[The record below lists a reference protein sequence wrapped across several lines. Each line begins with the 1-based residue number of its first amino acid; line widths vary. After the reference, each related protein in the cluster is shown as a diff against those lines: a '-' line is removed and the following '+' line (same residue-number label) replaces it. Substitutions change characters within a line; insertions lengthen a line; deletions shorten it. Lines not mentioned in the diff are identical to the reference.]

1 MTSPKKEIVVN
12 IRNVIFGVGCWVAV
26 GGAAAIS
33 LGQSR
38 GAVILGAP
46 VDLAFDVQPDA
57 GSDAASS
64 CITADVVFGDAPVA
78 DTKVRVSPLSVMP
91 GRSPAVRV
99 QVVGSVNEPVI
110 TVTVSAGCSGKVT
123 RTYTFLADL
132 PVAHV
137 PGRLVNIDQLASVPP
152 AVTSALGAGADRP
165 VSPPAARRRVVQ
177 APAEP
182 REQRE
187 AAAPAPLKPQAAA
200 PTARMAPPRAPREV
214 VRKAPER
221 EERTAK
227 ATAQPLP
234 PVPERSRLVM
244 EPLDALAG
252 PSVALRPS
260 ADMGAAP
267 AQASASQR
275 QDAAAA
281 WKAMNTPMDGVPQD
295 DERVRALEAE
305 MAALRA
311 KSAAER
317 ASVAELQ
324 QRLALIESQRFSAA
338 LVYALMALLVLTLG
352 LLAWV
357 WTRARRDSRLAIQAW
372 RDSVALSAKHSDAG
386 RHDPHDPHDLSP
398 HPHDTWAPEES
409 SPFGEDTYI
418 LQSEAQPVNSPVVSA
433 ASTPERTPQPVLVPE
448 TGTRL
453 EGPSQIVN
461 PEELFDIQQQAEFFV
476 SVGEHDQ
483 AVDVLKK
490 HIAAHQAT
498 SPSAYR
504 ELLRLYHKLGRSDDF
519 AQLRE
524 QFCRHFNAQ
533 VPEFSA
539 FSHKGRPLEH
549 YIDALAAIEAE
560 WTSSSVLPLLEK
572 FLFLK
577 DGRAAVAP
585 FDLAAFDDLLLLL
598 AIAQTTPASAR
609 GAPPPRMRTTPLALP
624 FDRPVSVPPGRKPA
638 APAAAAVDLPLD
650 SLAAS
655 LEFDFGQHV
664 PPAGFPGNVASAA
677 RAHPD
682 SPKLELELDLD
693 LSDPP
698 HLTLGDLPP
707 APVTAAPRPDQPIG
721 FGMANDLM
729 EARLELEQRKTES
742 KP

>member
-1 MTSPKKEIVVN
+1 MTSPKKEIIVN
-12 IRNVIFGVGCWVAV
+12 LRNLIFGVGCWVAV

-38 GAVILGAP
+38 GSVILGAP
-46 VDLAFDVQPDA
+46 VDLAFDFQPDT
-57 GSDAASS
+57 GSDTASS
-64 CITADVVFGDAPVA
+64 CIAADVVFGDAPVA
-78 DTKVRVSPLSVMP
+78 EAKVRVSPVPASQ
-91 GRSPAVRV
+91 GRAPAVRV
-99 QVVGSVNEPVI
+99 QVVGLVNEPVI
-110 TVTVSAGCSGKVT
+110 TVTLSAGCSGKVT

-132 PVAHV
+132 PAAHV
-137 PGRLVNIDQLASVPP
+137 PGRVVNIDQLASVSP
-152 AVTSALGAGADRP
+152 AVVARDSRAGADRP
-165 VSPPAARRRVVQ
+165 ASPPAERRRVVQ

-182 REQRE
+182 REPRD
-187 AAAPAPLKPQAAA
+187 AGAAPVKPKAAR
-200 PTARMAPPRAPREV
+200 PTARVAPPRTPQEV

-227 ATAQPLP
+227 ATTPPPP
-234 PVPERSRLVM
+234 PVRERSRLVM
-244 EPLDALAG
+244 EPLDALAE

-260 ADMGAAP
+260 ADMGAA

-275 QDAAAA
+275 QEAAAA
-281 WKAMNTPMDGVPQD
+281 WKAMNMPLDGVPQD

-311 KSAAER
+311 KSTAER
-317 ASVAELQ
+317 ASMAELQ
-324 QRLALIESQRFSAA
+324 QRLALIEGQRFSSELVYVLMAA
-338 LVYALMALLVLTLG
+338 LALALG

-357 WTRARRDSRLAIQAW
+357 WTRARRDSLLAIQAW
-372 RDSVALSAKHSDAG
+372 RDSVALSARHSDAG
-386 RHDPHDPHDLSP
+386 RNDPRDPHDLTP
-398 HPHDTWAPEES
+398 HPHDTWAPEDS

-418 LQSEAQPVNSPVVSA
+418 LHSESPPFQSTVVPA
-433 ASTPERTPQPVLVPE
+433 ASTPERAPQQVPVPE
-448 TGTRL
+448 TGPRL
-453 EGPSQIVN
+453 EVPSHIVN

-490 HIAAHQAT
+490 HIAAHEQT

-539 FSHKGRPLEH
+539 FRNKGRTLED
-549 YIDALAAIEAE
+549 YVDSLAAIEAD
-560 WTSSSVLPLLEK
+560 WTSSSVLQLLEN

-585 FDLAAFDDLLLLL
+585 FDLAAFDDLLMLL
-598 AIAQTTPASAR
+598 AIAQTTPTSAR

-624 FDRPVSVPPGRKPA
+624 FDRTVVSAPVGRI
-638 APAAAAVDLPLD
+638 PAAAAAADVDLPLD

-664 PPAGFPGNVASAA
+664 PPAGDPGNGAA
-677 RAHPD
+677 QTRAQPD
-682 SPKLELELDLD
+682 SPKLELDLD

-698 HLTLGDLPP
+698 HLTLSDLPP
-707 APVTAAPRPDQPIG
+707 APVTAAPPPGQPIG

-729 EARLELEQRKTES
+729 EARLELEPRKSDPEA
-742 KP
+742 